1 MLTLVCLTACASGI
15 DESTAAP
22 EATIAVAD
30 TRLGLAGRLNT
41 RLERLG
47 WNLTAYQTGREAGLE
62 TPPPPDL
69 ATRARY
75 RLVLRAA
82 EIGTC
87 AGNLDTAYVYDIR
100 LIDNRDG
107 RVLVDRSGRGCET
120 DIADRFQ
127 ARLRQIGLLPP
138 GADGE

>member
-1 MLTLVCLTACASGI
+1 MLALVCLTACASGI
-15 DESTAAP
+15 DERTASP

-47 WNLTAYQTGREAGLE
+47 WDLTAYQTGREAGLE

-69 ATRARY
+69 AERARRY

-82 EIGTC
+82 EIGPASATW
-87 AGNLDTAYVYDIR
+87 TR
-100 LIDNRDG
+100 PTST
-107 RVLVDRSGRGCET
+107 RSG
-120 DIADRFQ
+120 
-127 ARLRQIGLLPP
+127 
-138 GADGE
+138 